1 LRTPN
6 KTTIAGLLLAGCL
19 TSFPA
24 DAGVADLSWMTGSWA
39 GPMGPDATLEENWM
53 RPVDG
58 TIGAFVRA
66 RGAGATSMI
75 ELIVVEE
82 VGDTLVLHIQQWD
95 PGFKPRPGGPQRME
109 LAAMGENTVTFEATS
124 EGGLASLTYSR
135 PDDDT
140 FTVNVELADGRKIP
154 MVLHA
159 Q

>member
-1 LRTPN
+1 
-6 KTTIAGLLLAGCL
+6 
-19 TSFPA
+19 
-24 DAGVADLSWMTGSWA
+24 
-39 GPMGPDATLEENWM
+39 
-53 RPVDG
+53 
-58 TIGAFVRA
+58 
-66 RGAGATSMI
+66 MI

>member
-1 LRTPN
+1 
-6 KTTIAGLLLAGCL
+6 
-19 TSFPA
+19 
-24 DAGVADLSWMTGSWA
+24 
-39 GPMGPDATLEENWM
+39 
-53 RPVDG
+53 
-58 TIGAFVRA
+58 VRS
-66 RGAGATSMI
+66 RGDGATGMI